1 MSTNRYDFISNPQNH
16 IRNNARLLYVSS
28 AKYGGDWHST
38 LHTHQ
43 CSELFYVTGGMGQFQ
58 IEEEIYH
65 VETNDLVIINP
76 NVSHT
81 EISLNSN
88 PLEYIVVGME
98 GMELPIKTEEDIPY
112 RIINCSSFRDTIL
125 FYLQTML
132 HEIEQKAHGYETI
145 CQDLMEVLMILL
157 NRQTKF
163 STDFA
168 PVQKKSTRLSNMVR
182 RYIDGHYT
190 ENITLDDLANIC
202 HVSRY
207 YLVHTFT
214 NEYGISPINYMTSCR
229 IREAKQLLKNDDYPL
244 SFISRILGFSSPSY
258 FSQMFKKYE
267 GMSPNE
273 YRKLSKNE
281 EKSTQP

>member
-1 MSTNRYDFISNPQNH
+1 MSTNRYDFTSNPQNFV
-16 IRNNARLLYVSS
+16 RNNAKLLYVSS

-43 CSELFYVTGGMGQFQ
+43 CSELFYVTGGKGQFQ
-58 IEEEIYH
+58 IEEEIYQ
-65 VETNDLVIINP
+65 VETNDLVLINP

-81 EISLNSN
+81 EISFNSN

-98 GMELPIKTEEDIPY
+98 GLELSIKTNEDIPY
-112 RIINCSSFRDTIL
+112 RIIDCSSFRDTIL

-132 HEIEQKAHGYETI
+132 HEIEAKSHGYETI
-145 CQDLMEVLMILL
+145 CQDLLEVLMITL

-163 STDFA
+163 STDFV
-168 PVQKKSTRLSNMVR
+168 PVRKKSTRLSNMVR

-190 ENITLDDLANIC
+190 ENITLDTLANLC

-214 NEYGISPINYMTSCR
+214 DEYGISPINYMTTCR
-229 IREAKQLLKNDDYPL
+229 LREAKQMLKNDDYSL

-258 FSQMFKKYE
+258 FSQAFKKHE
-267 GMSPNE
+267 GISPNE
-273 YRKLSKNE
+273 YRKLSQSE
-281 EKSTQP
+281 PESI

>member
-1 MSTNRYDFISNPQNH
+1 MSNNRYDFITDPQNH

-28 AKYGGDWHST
+28 AKYGGDWHSI

-43 CSELFYVTGGMGQFQ
+43 CSELFYVTGGIGQFQ
-58 IEEEIYH
+58 IEDEVYQ
-65 VETNDLVIINP
+65 VRTNDMVIINP

-81 EISLNSN
+81 EISLNSS

-98 GMELPIKTEEDIPY
+98 GLELSIKNEEDVPY
-112 RIINCSSFRDTIL
+112 RIINCASFRDSIL
-125 FYLQTML
+125 FYLQNML
-132 HEIEQKAHGYETI
+132 HEIENKAHGYETI
-145 CQDLMEVLMILL
+145 CQDLMEVLMITL

-163 STDFA
+163 STDFV

-190 ENITLDDLANIC
+190 ENITLDSLAEVC

-214 NEYGISPINYMTSCR
+214 KEYGISPINYMTSCR
-229 IREAKQLLKNDDYPL
+229 IKEAKQLLKNDDYPL

-258 FSQMFKKYE
+258 FSQIFRKQE
-267 GMSPNE
+267 GISPNE
-273 YRKLSKNE
+273 YRKLSKE
-281 EKSTQP
+281 EKKSSSL